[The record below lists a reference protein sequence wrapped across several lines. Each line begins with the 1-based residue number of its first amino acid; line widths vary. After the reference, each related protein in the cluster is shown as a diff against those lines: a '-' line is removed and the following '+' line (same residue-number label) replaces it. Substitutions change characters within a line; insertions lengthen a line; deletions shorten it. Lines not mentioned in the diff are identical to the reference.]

1 MLRLRKQP
9 RMPAA
14 EDTAS
19 TSPIFEGYL
28 TKEQLAAQLGRSPR
42 TIDRWALTGHAPA
55 PTRIGRTVLF
65 RRDAVLEW
73 LRGQESAPVRPRV
86 GRHGAR

>member
-1 MLRLRKQP
+1 
-9 RMPAA
+9 MPVA
-14 EDTAS
+14 EDAV
-19 TSPIFEGYL
+19 SPLFEGYL

-42 TIDRWALTGHAPA
+42 TIDRWALSGQAPA

-73 LRGQESAPVRPRV
+73 LRGQESAPVRAARKR
-86 GRHGAR
+86 GGAR